1 MMRMRSDPVKM
12 AFGLVRQSAVLRWA
26 CLPVLLAGSTAI
38 ALAQWPPQ
46 SSGAVAQPAP
56 APAYPSA
63 SPFGMPSAPQMAP
76 AATPYQG
83 LPQTGAALPAL
94 KITSKG
100 PTHLIDLP
108 RMDNRAISEMIESL
122 VSRFELEH
130 GYAPAIAAKQ
140 KMVTVPSSVV
150 AVGPLLSRVDA
161 NKRTLLLRFGYLRQ
175 QGQLPQLWVS
185 GMAATEAGSTNPD
198 AAQVQPALS
207 AILASREL
215 NEADM
220 SMTDLRAQVINLAY
234 IDADSAVI
242 MLKAMGFNMGG
253 AGMASAAPPASFGGG
268 VPGFG
273 QPAFGIP
280 GFQPPGQTASAMQPA
295 QQAGTAASGG
305 GRRIRNAELP
315 LVIRMPSPNPQ
326 DVGLVG
332 ASSDGSGSSTGT
344 GQNGVTTILGAST
357 RLSTET
363 LSSPTSQLMVLYNPN
378 RPEQLGLIRKAISES
393 IDTPARQLVIEAMV
407 LEVTASGLNDLGV
420 KWDLQ
425 KGLNTL
431 SLGSLTAAAAG
442 DTLTFTRNTGLM
454 EEMTKDFFVKV
465 QALVQTGRAEV
476 LARPS
481 VMTLDGR
488 QATIRIGTDIP
499 IATSRDASSGAESR
513 VSYSFFY
520 LPTGIQ
526 LNVRPRIDND
536 GDEVSLQVDAAVS
549 TTVAN
554 LGAQIRSPGDVVLA
568 AAPAVS
574 TRRVQTYA
582 RIPNGTPL
590 IIGGLISR
598 TRDELDSATPGIS
611 KVPILGRLFGAKKE
625 STFRDEVIIVLTPYV
640 LEKGRGGLEAALP
653 KDAPAFEY
661 SRDNELFRKS
671 VRLRAE
677 DMLNTTYIRENARLV
692 QYQKMSNLIAATDP
706 TRVENTALTQVL
718 GKRVPGAETLMAGL
732 LYNVISN
739 HYDGPPIDI
748 ERMQLFKSRE
758 RGEVVVQSMA
768 DLLAQL
774 GDGRNPDS
782 FFRKNPNQCL
792 AITFSKHRRKY
803 VAGNVLEEPEPKSR
817 LVDCKRDRSDWA
829 AILYELNRNTA
840 ETEFNTILIKD
851 RKDLVTLSN
860 AIALRRLIG
869 INGGMGAIDFDRIGV
884 GRVVGMPE
892 FGPNQ
897 NHFLESE
904 VARNFYLSHHYFRAF
919 EDDFEEGLTEVGK
932 ALRSGKFN
940 DVVSPA
946 ELR

>member
-1 MMRMRSDPVKM
+1 MRMRSDLVRM
-12 AFGLVRQSAVLRWA
+12 AFGPLRRA
-26 CLPVLLAGSTAI
+26 CVPVLLASSSAL

-46 SSGAVAQPAP
+46 TSGVGMQPTP
-56 APAYPSA
+56 GTVYPSA
-63 SPFGMPSAPQMAP
+63 SPFGVPAAVQTMPAPAPAMAP
-76 AATPYQG
+76 APYQG
-83 LPQTGAALPAL
+83 LPQTAPTALAHKPL
-94 KITSKG
+94 GKG
-100 PTHLIDLP
+100 PAHLIDLP
-108 RMDNRAISEMIESL
+108 RMDNRSISEMIDSL

-130 GYAPAIAAKQ
+130 GYTTASAAKQ
-140 KMVTVPSSVV
+140 KEVPVPSSVV

-161 NKRTLLLRFGYLRQ
+161 NKKTMLLRFGYLRQ
-175 QGQLPQLWVS
+175 AGQLPQLWVS
-185 GMAATEAGSTNPD
+185 GMAASDPGSTNAD
-198 AAQVQPALS
+198 AMHVQPALS
-207 AILASREL
+207 AILASREM

-220 SMTDLRAQVINLAY
+220 SMTDLRAQVINLSY

-253 AGMASAAPPASFGGG
+253 AGAAAAVAPPAFGGG
-268 VPGFG
+268 MPGFG

-280 GFQPPGQTASAMQPA
+280 GFQPTGANAMQPA
-295 QQAGTAASGG
+295 PQAGTAASGG

-332 ASSDGSGSSTGT
+332 ASSDGSSGSPGT

-378 RPEQLGLIRKAISES
+378 RPEQLGQIRKAITES

-407 LEVTASGLNDLGV
+407 LEVTSSGLNDLGV

-454 EEMTKDFFVKV
+454 EEMTKNFFVKV
-465 QALVQTGRAEV
+465 QALVQTGKAEV

-536 GDEVSLQVDAAVS
+536 GSEVSLQVDAAVS

-582 RIPNGTPL
+582 RIPNATPL

-625 STFRDEVIIVLTPYV
+625 SSFRDEVIIVLTPYV

-692 QYQKMSNLIAATDP
+692 QYQNMTNQIAATDP
-706 TRVENTALTQVL
+706 TRVDDTPLTQVL
-718 GKRVPGAETLMAGL
+718 GKRIPGAETLMSGL
-732 LYNVISN
+732 LYKVISN
-739 HYDGPPIDI
+739 HYDGPPIEI
-748 ERMQLFKSRE
+748 ERMQLFKARE
-758 RGEVVVQSMA
+758 RGEVVVQSLSSM
-768 DLLAQL
+768 LAQF
-774 GDGRNPDS
+774 GDGRNPES
-782 FFRKNPNQCL
+782 FFRRNPTKCL
-792 AITFSKHRRKY
+792 AITFAKHRREY

-829 AILYELNRNTA
+829 AILYELNRNTVD
-840 ETEFNTILIKD
+840 TEFNTILIKD
-851 RKDLVTLSN
+851 RSDLVTLSN
-860 AIALRRLIG
+860 AIALRRLVG
-869 INGGMGAIDFDRIGV
+869 INGGIGAIDFDRIGV

-919 EDDFEEGLTEVGK
+919 EDDFEAGLSAVGA

-946 ELR
+946 GLR